1 MTNSELV
8 SLIDLCR
15 KQGVRRVKIGDVELE
30 FGAERQIDPEE
41 IRQFSR
47 IMDQGVPTDDEV
59 LFHSAPGYE
68 PPAKPEPALPK
79 TTRQRNSVQRKA
91 AQ

>member
-15 KQGVRRVKIGDVELE
+15 KQGVRRVKVGDVELE
-30 FGAERQIDPEE
+30 FGPERQVSPDEVKA
-41 IRQFSR
+41 FSR
-47 IMDQGVPTDDEV
+47 IMEQGVPTDAEV
-59 LFHSAPGYE
+59 LNWSAPSYE
-68 PPAKPEPALPK
+68 PPQKPEPALPK